1 MQPTSRD
8 RHLFGAG
15 PKRILALDGGG
26 VRGIVSIAFLER
38 LEQLVEKIEGKPVRL
53 CDWFD
58 LVGGT
63 STGAIIATAVALG
76 YRASEIRTFF
86 EELAPDI
93 FRKPKWRFIG
103 RQSVFEAKGLRE
115 KLVNIIGER
124 TLDSDDLQTG
134 LCVVSKRLDTGSS
147 WILMNNPRSS
157 FWESPP
163 DKSFIGNRQFSLVN
177 IVRASTAA
185 PHYFDPEL
193 IQIVEGMAP
202 ALFIDGGV
210 SPHNNPALY
219 MLLAASLP
227 GFQLRWALGPKNLTI
242 VSIGTGS
249 FRDRVSQEELPWLRS
264 VGIALH
270 ALKGQISDS
279 EQLVLTLMT
288 WLGESPTRWT
298 INSEFGD
305 TGLADPPFG
314 QPLFRFLRYDI
325 RLEHEWLNSECGGSF
340 STKSALG
347 LRDLSAVNNMK
358 PLYDLAVRTAE
369 KQIRAEHFS

>member
-193 IQIVEGMAP
+193 IQIVAVMAP

-219 MLLAASLP
+219 MLLAGRCLDFNFA
-227 GFQLRWALGPKNLTI
+227 G
-242 VSIGTGS
+242 
-249 FRDRVSQEELPWLRS
+249 RS
-264 VGIALH
+264 VRRI
-270 ALKGQISDS
+270 
-279 EQLVLTLMT
+279 
-288 WLGESPTRWT
+288 
-298 INSEFGD
+298 
-305 TGLADPPFG
+305 
-314 QPLFRFLRYDI
+314 
-325 RLEHEWLNSECGGSF
+325 
-340 STKSALG
+340 
-347 LRDLSAVNNMK
+347 
-358 PLYDLAVRTAE
+358 
-369 KQIRAEHFS
+369 